1 MGAGSE
7 DWRVYLIGAGGM
19 ASHVEAAAWAA
30 RESEATRTAVAAGI
44 AEKRQVAVVAE
55 RRVLTLRSIEA
66 HERALSFLVALT
78 ATDMEAPTAAR
89 LDASAR
95 LYGAQADATHEA
107 AEAAEAAAASASQ
120 ALHAATR
127 SIWYSTLMGQVAHMQ
142 TQIASA
148 KHWVDRATAYDP
160 TDLPLMERQGVAL
173 SACKAAQRA
182 ELLTLAIHDL
192 ARRQGYDFELA
203 PLLKFDAAPAMAPA
217 PDAMAEAGL
226 VNADADAPAA
236 PPPPKRG
243 RGRPRR
249 GT

>member
-1 MGAGSE
+1 
-7 DWRVYLIGAGGM
+7 M
-19 ASHVEAAAWAA
+19 ASHVEAAAWAT
-30 RESEATRTAVAAGI
+30 REAESTRAAVATGI
-44 AEKRQVAVVAE
+44 AEKRQVAVAAE
-55 RRVLTLRSIEA
+55 RRLLTLRSIEA
-66 HERALSFLVALT
+66 HERALSLLVALA

-95 LYGAQADATHEA
+95 LYGAQADSTHDA
-107 AEAAEAAAASASQ
+107 AEAAEADAVSASQ
-120 ALHAATR
+120 ALQTASRA
-127 SIWYSTLMGQVAHMQ
+127 IWYSTLVGQVGHMQ
-142 TQIASA
+142 TQVASA

-217 PDAMAEAGL
+217 PDPVAAAGL

-243 RGRPRR
+243 RGRPAR